1 MTDTWSEALAVV
13 RDGDDD
19 QVVALGA
26 QLAEKYLMNDDHLD
40 VVPSLILSV
49 ETGTGGAGQASTS
62 RRRWRGRS
70 VTLASSVAKVPVGR
84 TTPGPHRATAASA
97 AEWLGFLAEHGVSSQ
112 LCLST
117 PS

>member
-1 MTDTWSEALAVV
+1 MV

-19 QVVALGA
+19 QVVALVA
-26 QLAEKYLMNDDHLD
+26 QLAEKYLMNDGHLD
-40 VVPSLILSV
+40 RVVPSLILSV

-62 RRRWRGRS
+62 TSPARRRWRGRS
-70 VTLASSVAKVPVGR
+70 VTLACSVAKVPVGR

>member
-1 MTDTWSEALAVV
+1 MTPGGILV

-26 QLAEKYLMNDDHLD
+26 QLAGKYPMNDGHLD
-40 VVPSLILSV
+40 RVVPSLILSV
-49 ETGTGGAGQASTS
+49 ETGTG
-62 RRRWRGRS
+62 
-70 VTLASSVAKVPVGR
+70 
-84 TTPGPHRATAASA
+84 
-97 AEWLGFLAEHGVSSQ
+97 VSSQ